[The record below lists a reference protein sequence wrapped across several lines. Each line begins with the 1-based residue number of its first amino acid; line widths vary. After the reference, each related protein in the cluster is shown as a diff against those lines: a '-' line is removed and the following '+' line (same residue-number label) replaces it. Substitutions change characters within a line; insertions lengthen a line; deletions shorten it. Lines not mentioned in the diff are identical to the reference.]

1 MGWAAST
8 HCLDAA
14 LVAMRLFAAA
24 LAGPQNLASD
34 TALAWNVGLPE
45 QVAPFP
51 LGQRPLLPE
60 VARSTIIEPCEPG
73 SLAARIIAAEGGPGQ
88 NPWSSA
94 AGYGQFLSGTWLET
108 FRRAYPQ
115 LAQIMNR
122 EQILALREVKPLA
135 EDLTNRY
142 AQANAVSLRQVGL
155 PATDTTLSLAHAVG
169 PGGAINILTSAPT
182 RPVGELLSTEAI
194 AANPFFQKMTASTLQ
209 LWAMNRIRPS
219 SELQPLEAP
228 APRREDI
235 PEPPSPAEDFL
246 LGGHTKASEAW
257 VANRQATAL
266 LENLLEA
273 VAKTG
278 IGTGRPL
285 GTGTV
290 AWLKSVGVAPAELRL
305 ADPVTVR
312 MFNRIAMGVVL
323 DTIRSVSNRPQYREF
338 QAIERNAG
346 RRGELPPGV
355 TRELALALKEKMRQE
370 NATIANIVQ
379 HGRSSSVGRS
389 ILIDRPSRAFR
400 QVSTGRGAS
409 VPDPS
414 R

>member
-1 MGWAAST
+1 MGWVAST
-8 HCLDAA
+8 HVLDAA
-14 LVAMRLFAAA
+14 LVAIGLCAGAMI
-24 LAGPQNLASD
+24 GPQSLASD
-34 TALAWNVGLPE
+34 AALAWNVGLSG
-45 QVAPFP
+45 QFAPFQ
-51 LGQRPLLPE
+51 LAQRPPLREIP
-60 VARSTIIEPCEPG
+60 RSIITDACEPG
-73 SLAARIIAAEGGPGQ
+73 SLGARIVAAEGRPGQ

-94 AGYGQFLSGTWLET
+94 AGYGQFLSGTWLEI

-115 LAQIMNR
+115 LAQIMSR

-142 AQANAVSLRQVGL
+142 ARANAVSLRQVGL

-194 AANPFFQKMTASTLQ
+194 AANPVFQKMTASTLQ
-209 LWAMNRIRPS
+209 LWAMNRIRPP

-235 PEPPSPAEDFL
+235 PEPPSLAEDFL

-266 LENLLEA
+266 LENLLDA

-278 IGTGRPL
+278 AGTGRPL
-285 GTGTV
+285 GTGTA
-290 AWLKSVGVAPAELRL
+290 AWLESAGVAPAGLLL
-305 ADPVTVR
+305 ADPATVR
-312 MFNRIAMGVVL
+312 MFNRVAMDVVL
-323 DTIRSVSNRPQYREF
+323 DTIRSVSSRPPYRKF

-346 RRGELPPGV
+346 RRGELSPGM

-379 HGRSSSVGRS
+379 HRRSSSDGRS
-389 ILIDRPSRAFR
+389 ILIDRPSRAFHA
-400 QVSTGRGAS
+400 VSNGRGANMAN
-409 VPDPS
+409 PS

>member
-1 MGWAAST
+1 MEWASST

-24 LAGPQNLASD
+24 LAGPQSLASD
-34 TALAWNVGLPE
+34 AALVWNVGLPE
-45 QVAPFP
+45 RVAPFP
-51 LGQRPLLPE
+51 LAQRPLLPE
-60 VARSTIIEPCEPG
+60 VPRSIMTEACEPG
-73 SLAARIIAAEGGPGQ
+73 SLAARIVAAEGGPGQ

-94 AGYGQFLSGTWLET
+94 AGYGQFLSGTWLEI

-115 LAQIMNR
+115 LAQIMSR
-122 EQILALREVKPLA
+122 EQVLALREVKPLA

-194 AANPFFQKMTASTLQ
+194 TANPSFQKMTASTLQ

-228 APRREDI
+228 AARREDI

-246 LGGHTKASEAW
+246 LGGHTRASEAW
-257 VANRQATAL
+257 AANRQAAAL
-266 LENLLEA
+266 LENLLDA
-273 VAKTG
+273 MAKTG
-278 IGTGRPL
+278 AGTGRPL
-285 GTGTV
+285 GTGTA
-290 AWLKSVGVAPAELRL
+290 AWLESAGIAPAGLLL
-305 ADPVTVR
+305 ADPATVR
-312 MFNRIAMGVVL
+312 MFNKVAMDVVL
-323 DTIRSVSNRPQYREF
+323 DTIRSVSSRPPYREF

-346 RRGELPPGV
+346 RRGELSPGV
-355 TRELALALKEKMRQE
+355 TRELALALKEKMGQE
-370 NATIANIVQ
+370 NATIANIVG
-379 HGRSSSVGRS
+379 HRRSSSVGRS
-389 ILIDRPSRAFR
+389 IPVDRASRAFH
-400 QVSTGRGAS
+400 QVSIGPAAN

>member
-1 MGWAAST
+1 MEWAAST

-24 LAGPQNLASD
+24 LAGPQSLAFH
-34 TALAWNVGLPE
+34 AAPAWNPGLAG

-51 LGQRPLLPE
+51 LAQRPPLPE
-60 VARSTIIEPCEPG
+60 VARTTMTEACGLGP
-73 SLAARIIAAEGGPGQ
+73 LAARIVAAEGGPGQ

-115 LAQIMNR
+115 LAQVMNR

-228 APRREDI
+228 APRRGDI
-235 PEPPSPAEDFL
+235 PEPPSPVEDFL

-278 IGTGRPL
+278 AGTGRPL
-285 GTGTV
+285 GIGTA
-290 AWLKSVGVAPAELRL
+290 AWLESAGVAPARLLL
-305 ADPVTVR
+305 ADPATVR
-312 MFNRIAMGVVL
+312 MFNKVAMDVVL
-323 DTIRSVSNRPQYREF
+323 DTIRIVSSRPPYREF

-346 RRGELPPGV
+346 RRGELSPGV

-379 HGRSSSVGRS
+379 YGRSSSVGRS
-389 ILIDRPSRAFR
+389 IPIDRPSRAFH
-400 QVSTGRGAS
+400 QVSTGRGAN

>member
-1 MGWAAST
+1 MEWAAST

-14 LVAMRLFAAA
+14 LVAVRLFAAA
-24 LAGPQNLASD
+24 LAGPQSPATD
-34 TALAWNVGLPE
+34 TALAWNMGLPG

-51 LGQRPLLPE
+51 LAQRPQLPE
-60 VARSTIIEPCEPG
+60 VPRSIITDPCEPRP
-73 SLAARIIAAEGGPGQ
+73 LAARIVAAEGGPGQ
-88 NPWSSA
+88 SPWSSA
-94 AGYGQFLSGTWLET
+94 AGYGQFLSGTWLEI

-115 LAQIMNR
+115 LAQMMNR

-155 PATDTTLSLAHAVG
+155 PTTDTTLSLAHAVG

-182 RPVGELLSTEAI
+182 RPVGELLSSEAI
-194 AANPFFQKMTASTLQ
+194 AANPVFQKMTAGTLQ
-209 LWAMNRIRPS
+209 LWAMNRIRLPA
-219 SELQPLEAP
+219 EPQPLEAP
-228 APRREDI
+228 APRREDM
-235 PEPPSPAEDFL
+235 PESLNPAEDFL
-246 LGGHTKASEAW
+246 LGGLTKASEAW

-266 LENLLEA
+266 LENLLDA

-278 IGTGRPL
+278 AGTRRPL
-285 GTGTV
+285 GTGTA
-290 AWLKSVGVAPAELRL
+290 AWLESAGIAPAGLLL
-305 ADPVTVR
+305 ADPATVR
-312 MFNRIAMGVVL
+312 MFNKVAMDVVL
-323 DTIRSVSNRPQYREF
+323 DTIRGVSSRPPYREF

-346 RRGELPPGV
+346 RRGELPPGM

-379 HGRSSSVGRS
+379 HRRSSSDGRAIARNFAS
-389 ILIDRPSRAFR
+389 GAFHD
-400 QVSTGRGAS
+400 VSNGHGAN